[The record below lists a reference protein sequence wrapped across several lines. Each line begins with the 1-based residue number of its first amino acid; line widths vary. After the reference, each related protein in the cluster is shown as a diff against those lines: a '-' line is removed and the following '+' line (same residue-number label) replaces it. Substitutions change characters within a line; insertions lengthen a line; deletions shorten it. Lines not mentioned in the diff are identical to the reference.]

1 MARLELDD
9 FGDKEIAR
17 IYFAARLSEAQ
28 RVETELNKHN
38 IDYAIEVE
46 QYLAPHVVWP
56 SEHSGAA
63 FYVISGQ
70 ADFCSQVLNSAG
82 LTAGLLEEEFR

>member
-1 MARLELDD
+1 MARLTIND

-17 IYFAARLSEAQ
+17 VYFAATLSEAQ
-28 RVETELNKHN
+28 RVETELDKHN

-46 QYLAPHVVWP
+46 SYLASAVFWL
-56 SEHSGAA
+56 SERKGAA

-70 ADFCSQVLNSAG
+70 ADFCSRMLDEAG
-82 LTAGLLEEEFR
+82 LTAGLLEKEFR